1 MYGLSTCQSLWSWW
15 WGCSS
20 IVCPTSPFANT
31 AAMYSA
37 FMSCHTVPQ
46 ILKMLLDFNPNFI
59 PNFFLVDSATDSRV
73 VIDPNFSPTT
83 LQAKRICVTKNSRVV
98 IELNFSPTTL
108 QAKQICVTNEHPC
121 VMMQEYK
128 PNFLWII
135 HKFNDTELENCLGLP
150 KGELQCYSPMAN
162 STMVKEFQ
170 PVVAEH
176 RPPSSDGIQCMLQL

>member
-1 MYGLSTCQSLWSWW
+1 
-15 WGCSS
+15 
-20 IVCPTSPFANT
+20 VCPTSPFANT

-108 QAKQICVTNEHPC
+108 QAKQICVTKEHPY

>member
-1 MYGLSTCQSLWSWW
+1 
-15 WGCSS
+15 
-20 IVCPTSPFANT
+20 
-31 AAMYSA
+31 MYSA

-83 LQAKRICVTKNSRVV
+83 LQT
-98 IELNFSPTTL
+98 
-108 QAKQICVTNEHPC
+108 KQICVTKEHPC
-121 VMMQEYK
+121 VMMQEYE

-150 KGELQCYSPMAN
+150 KGELQCYSPIAN
-162 STMVKEFQ
+162 SKYT
-170 PVVAEH
+170 
-176 RPPSSDGIQCMLQL
+176 LQNLTSHCQWKLDAHVS